1 MADFTNSG
9 SGQQFNIPGN
19 SGNIEINLSAKKDIK
34 LNINIPKKLVPRD
47 EMIANIQKEYDNGD
61 NCVVVCGMGGY
72 GKTSLAY
79 LYAQEH
85 NFDNVA
91 WVTINGKIIEGFLQT
106 MAEYLFEDADY
117 NNFIHYNNQEAKLK
131 NINRILS
138 DIKGNNLLV
147 LDINTDNDEI
157 KQEIEE
163 DIHNYLPTSKNWKT
177 LVLTRVLA
185 KNKDWFAS
193 IPMDKMTKDIAII
206 LLNKNYEGDVDF
218 SDEQLAEIVEEL
230 YYHPLLIEHTAKVYT
245 DEFGITAEEIL
256 KQIKENKVNNERTK
270 KALSGLAKEGKEKQ
284 DIYTYL
290 INLCNIEKLSE
301 SQVKFLAVYVTWPE
315 EPIDFEVID
324 TLLPN
329 SKETLN
335 NLIKKG
341 IIIRNKQFS
350 IHSLMADVI
359 REQIK
364 INEFDYTEYLDNVDK
379 ILRDDFKSVTLHKY
393 SKCIASSFINYGIC
407 GDIVLFC
414 NFLNKLLANND
425 VILYQLPIPVLA
437 DKFEENAEPYVFAHL
452 YNTIARVEEFNNNLT
467 DAKKH
472 FEKALEMI
480 TSAEENDQTLDLKS
494 ALLQNLAILEK
505 KLGDIDSAKKHYED
519 SLEINRKL
527 PETPKYLDSLA
538 TILTNLA
545 NFEYNLGNTDSAK
558 KYWQETIEIEKKLP
572 ETPHN
577 LALLSSAINY
587 LAMLEKKLGDTD
599 SAKKHF
605 EEVLDIYRQLP
616 ETPKYLD
623 SLATTLHNLAALEKK
638 LGDTDSA
645 KKHFEEAVGI
655 YRQLPETPEYLEH
668 LTITLQNLAMLEEKL
683 GDTDSAK
690 KHYEESLEINRKLP
704 ETPKY
709 LDSLATTLNNLA
721 GLEANLDDT
730 DSAKKHFEEV
740 LDICWQLP
748 ETPEYLVHLANTLA
762 GLAYLEENLGDT
774 DSAKKHFEE
783 GLKVSR
789 QIYIGFFENRLSKFS

>member
-106 MAEYLFEDADY
+106 MAEYLFVDADY

-480 TSAEENDQTLDLKS
+480 TSAEENYNTLDTKGS
-494 ALLQNLAILEK
+494 LLSNLAYLEEN
-505 KLGDIDSAKKHYED
+505 LVDTDSAKKHYEK
-519 SLEINRKL
+519 SLEIGRKL
-527 PETPKYLDSLA
+527 PKTPDYLSSLA
-538 TILTNLA
+538 ITIHNLA
-545 NFEYNLGNTDSAK
+545 HLENKLGNTDSAK
-558 KYWQETIEIEKKLP
+558 KHYEESLKIERKLPGTPQNLNSLAITINNLALLEEKLGDTYSAKKHYDEAVKIGMKLP
-572 ETPHN
+572 ETPEYLDRFGTSLNN
-577 LALLSSAINY
+577 LAR
-587 LAMLEKKLGDTD
+587 LEEKLGDNK
-599 SAKKHF
+599 SAKKHY
-605 EEVLDIYRQLP
+605 EEALEIIRKLP
-616 ETPKYLD
+616 ETTLYLYSFAD
-623 SLATTLHNLAALEKK
+623 TLNNLAGLEDD

-645 KKHFEEAVGI
+645 KKHFEEAVAI
-655 YRQLPETPEYLEH
+655 ERQLPETSEYVH
-668 LTITLQNLAMLEEKL
+668 NLAN
-683 GDTDSAK
+683 A
-690 KHYEESLEINRKLP
+690 
-704 ETPKY
+704 
-709 LDSLATTLNNLA
+709 
-721 GLEANLDDT
+721 
-730 DSAKKHFEEV
+730 
-740 LDICWQLP
+740 
-748 ETPEYLVHLANTLA
+748 LA
-762 GLAYLEENLGDT
+762 GLANVEAKLGDIN
-774 DSAKKHFEE
+774 SAKMHYEE
-783 GLKVSR
+783 GLEISR
-789 QIYIGFFENRLSKFS
+789 RSGNEEDIKFFEYVLS